1 MKWRRI
7 LKEHCSSVLETV
19 PIKQSRKQNN
29 KYLKYYL
36 SSAVS
41 CCSVFCSHSY
51 LIGLCIIRN
60 K

>member
-7 LKEHCSSVLETV
+7 LKEHCSSVCETV

-36 SSAVS
+36 LSAAS
-41 CCSVFCSHSY
+41 CFSVFCSHLY
-51 LIGLCIIRN
+51 LICII
-60 K
+60 